1 MRHRV
6 VDAAAGFLALAFLV
20 SSAPVPGSA
29 QESDRDA
36 ELAKIRERIEQ
47 IKASY
52 EARIEALEKK
62 VAEQE
67 ALKARIDEK
76 ESEIRALNEKVTQL
90 EEQEDAEGLAGR
102 IEELE
107 QAEAPRHK
115 AAPVGAYG
123 GLMNPDVSV
132 VGNFKG
138 FVSSDEGNPLHK
150 KFLVQEAELG
160 LQGYLWPGV
169 RGDVFAAL
177 EQHPGEDRDI
187 HTHVDLEEAYVSFLD
202 LPLGFQVQAGR
213 KLQDFGRVNPIHPHH
228 WAFPDTPLP
237 LERLFGDHP
246 WFDDGVQVST
256 LVPNPLEAYFKI
268 EGGVWNGKKLGHE
281 EEAADEDGE
290 EAIGFEGPVDWGG
303 HVFTARA
310 AFDFSL
316 GDQTNLMP
324 GYSFAG
330 GEFGDSILHG
340 ADLTLIHRWPQ
351 SYRRLRWQNELFF
364 GDFEY
369 SGQEVDGV
377 PTTKRH
383 VDAWGGYSLLLMTL
397 DKYWE
402 TGARFDWWNSEDLD
416 DEWGM
421 TAFLTY
427 YFSHSMYLRPAY
439 RYSEFPGGA
448 DEHLGLV
455 QLVWGLGPHS
465 HRLED

>member
-1 MRHRV
+1 MRHRMYE
-6 VDAAAGFLALAFLV
+6 AAAGLLALVFLIALEA
-20 SSAPVPGSA
+20 APAIAEEGDP
-29 QESDRDA
+29 DA
-36 ELAKIRERIEQ
+36 ELAKIWERIDEL
-47 IKASY
+47 KAAY
-52 EARIEALEKK
+52 EVRIEALEQK
-62 VAEQE
+62 VAEQA
-67 ALKARIDEK
+67 ALKAQIDEK
-76 ESEIRALNEKVTQL
+76 EKQIRDLTEKVADL
-90 EEQEDAEGLAGR
+90 ERKEDDESLAAR
-102 IEELE
+102 VEELE

-132 VGNFKG
+132 IGNFKG
-138 FVSSDEGNPLHK
+138 FLSSDENNPLDK
-150 KFLVQEAELG
+150 KFLVQEAEVG
-160 LQGYLWPGV
+160 LQGYLWPGI

-177 EQHPGEDRDI
+177 EQHVHEDGDI
-187 HTHVDLEEAYVSFLD
+187 ETEIDLEEAYVSFLD

-237 LERLFGDHP
+237 LRELFGDHP

-268 EGGVWNGKKLGHE
+268 EGGVWNGRKLGHHHEDE
-281 EEAADEDGE
+281 EEDHE
-290 EAIGFEGPVDWGG
+290 EMVGFEGPVDWGG

-330 GEFGDSILHG
+330 GEFGDSIVHDV
-340 ADLTLIHRWPQ
+340 DLTLIHRWPRT
-351 SYRRLRWQNELFF
+351 YRRLRWQNELIF

-369 SGQEVDGV
+369 SGQEIGGV
-377 PTTKRH
+377 PVTKRH
-383 VDAWGGYSLLLMTL
+383 VDAWGGYSLLLLTL

-402 TGARFDWWNSEDLD
+402 TGTRFDWWNSEDVD

-439 RYSEFPGGA
+439 RYSEYPGGA